1 MIEDYML
8 VKENQV
14 DPFDFDGLQIKDYT
28 ANLDEN
34 SSFATITVQPHIS
47 HKLSWSKRSD
57 KYYYII
63 SGKINF
69 QINNQEYVLSDG
81 DFCIIKKGEK
91 FNYKNESDEIVKMVL
106 VHTPNFQLDQEV
118 YI

>member
-1 MIEDYML
+1 MII
-8 VKENQV
+8 KENEVEQ
-14 DPFDFDGLQIKDYT
+14 FDFDGLKIADYT

-34 SSFATITVQPHIS
+34 SSFAIISVFPKIS

-69 QINNQEYVLSDG
+69 IINGEEYAVSRG
-81 DFCIIKKGEK
+81 DLCLIKKGDK
-91 FNYKNESDEIVKMVL
+91 FKYRNDSQEIVKMIL
-106 VHTPNFQLDQEV
+106 VHTPNFKLDQEV
-118 YI
+118 FE